1 MPVIR
6 RRLSSRGVPDC
17 TDAHATWLVER
28 PSLCSS
34 SGALGVRSL
43 RRFVPASG
51 WTRRVGSAAKR
62 VARATFVSLGI
73 SAGPGPRVVCAAFP
87 SPNDFRP
94 GNRSLFEERPTEE
107 LAASTS
113 GLRSRLR
120 SASPA
125 FLPKTDPALGFAS
138 CRVVGTDACIRSGST
153 LIASPASGGSTA
165 ATRGR
170 DLLSAHGLRANLPKL
185 M

>member
-28 PSLCSS
+28 PSLCSP
-34 SGALGVRSL
+34 SGALGVLSL

-62 VARATFVSLGI
+62 DARATFVSLGI
-73 SAGPGPRVVCAAFP
+73 SAGPGPRVVCAALPPRMIFVRVI
-87 SPNDFRP
+87 D
-94 GNRSLFEERPTEE
+94 RS
-107 LAASTS
+107 STS
-113 GLRSRLR
+113 GRLR
-120 SASPA
+120 NLRRRLLGFAPVCDPHRRHAPA
-125 FLPKTDPALGFAS
+125 TDPALGFAS